1 MISFQFLITSLL
13 VVLMPGTGVIYTV
26 SSGLFQGRKAS
37 IAAAAGC
44 TAGIIPHLCASVLG
58 LAAILHTSAVLFQM
72 VKYAGALYLLYMAWA
87 TWRDKEGLSF
97 KNQDESKKL
106 FQIARRGFLINIL
119 NPKLSI
125 FFLAF
130 LPLFVP
136 HNAVAPTFD
145 MLVLSAVFMLM
156 TFVVFVGYGLFA
168 TAVRDRVVKSP
179 NVIRWVQ
186 RSFAVA
192 FASFGI
198 KLAMI
203 EQE

>member
-44 TAGIIPHLCASVLG
+44 TAGIIPHLCASILG
-58 LAAILHTSAVLFQM
+58 LAAIIHTSAVLFQM
-72 VKYAGALYLLYMAWA
+72 LKYAGALYLLYMAWG
-87 TWRDKEGLSF
+87 TWRDRDGLNF
-97 KNQDESKKL
+97 RKHDGGRKL

-136 HNAVAPTFD
+136 HDAVSPAFD
-145 MLVLSAVFMLM
+145 MAVLSLIFMLM
-156 TFVVFVGYGLFA
+156 TFAVFVLYGIFA
-168 TAVRDRVVKSP
+168 DAVRNRVVNSP
-179 NVIRWVQ
+179 AVVRLIQ
-186 RSFAVA
+186 RTFALTFAA
-192 FASFGI
+192 FGV
-198 KLAMI
+198 KLAMM